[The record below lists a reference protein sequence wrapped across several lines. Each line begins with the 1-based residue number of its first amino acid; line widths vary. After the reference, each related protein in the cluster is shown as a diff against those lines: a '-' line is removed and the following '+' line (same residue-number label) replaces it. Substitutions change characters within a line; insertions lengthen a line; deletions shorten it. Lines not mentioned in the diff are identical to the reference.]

1 MTANKKILEN
11 SIESS
16 QSVLKGKFNSF
27 LFTPIKMGFF
37 SFSILF
43 SILLFVKLLN
53 YLAAPESIFVINI
66 YDVMI
71 SVIGFGL
78 GFLLELTLQIRKR
91 QNNSLDW
98 FSFFYA

>member
-1 MTANKKILEN
+1 MNANKKILEN
-11 SIESS
+11 SLDSS
-16 QSVLKGKFNSF
+16 QSILKSKINSF
-27 LFTPIKMGFF
+27 LLTPIKMGFF

-43 SILLFVKLLN
+43 SIILFVKLLN
-53 YLAAPESIFVINI
+53 YFAAPESIFVISI

-91 QNNSLDW
+91 QNNSFD
-98 FSFFYA
+98 